1 MEFTS
6 EHPLLIIGGGNMG
19 TALATRWRQ
28 WSPLVVESSSLRR
41 GILKDEGIESIESLA
56 ALTTPPRAAV
66 LAVKPQSYHEIKPA
80 LAKWPNDTLVI
91 SIMAGVPLGAL
102 PKNSVRVMP
111 NTPALV
117 GQGMSVCCGPTIA
130 EEDQRIV
137 QDLFAAGGEVCWVN
151 DEEQMHA
158 VTAISG
164 SGPAYVFAFME
175 ALERAAIHLGLDAQT
190 AHLLVKQT
198 VFGSACMANT
208 PFADVSKLREQV
220 TSKGGT
226 TEAALAVL
234 LPSLQT
240 LIEAT
245 AQAAESRSKA
255 LSS

>member
-1 MEFTS
+1 MEFTR

-41 GILKDEGIESIESLA
+41 GILKDEAIESIESLTS
-56 ALTTPPRAAV
+56 LTAIPRVAV
-66 LAVKPQSYHEIKPA
+66 LAVKPQNYHEIKPT
-80 LAKWPNDTLVI
+80 LAKWPDDTLVI
-91 SIMAGVPLGAL
+91 SIMAGVPLNAL

-111 NTPALV
+111 NTPALI
-117 GQGMSVCCGPTIA
+117 GQGMSVCCGLNISD
-130 EEDQRIV
+130 EHQRIT
-137 QDLFAAGGEVCWVN
+137 QDLFAAGGEVCWVK
-151 DEEQMHA
+151 DEQLMHA

-175 ALERAAIHLGLDAQT
+175 ALERAAIGLGLDAQT

-198 VFGSACMANT
+198 MFGSACMANT

-234 LPSLQT
+234 LPQLQA
-240 LIEAT
+240 LIDATTEA
-245 AQAAESRSKA
+245 AAARSKA
-255 LSS
+255 LSA